1 MMRYPSRRF
10 ALLNAIVSL
19 VVKGQ
24 KRRLSPHRP
33 AKLRPALS
41 LAVAVLLG
49 SAFQAQAI
57 TIYGLTNT
65 NGLIQFDSAT
75 PQNPTFA
82 VDKIGG
88 LVANDDLIGIDFR
101 PANGSLYAVGT
112 GGGAG
117 GSARVYTI
125 DLLTGVANQV
135 SELNMSLNGSR
146 FGFDF
151 NPVPD
156 RLRIVSNTD
165 QNLRANVDT
174 GVTLKDTDLS
184 YQTGDLF
191 FGQNPNVIASAYT
204 NSFQPSPRTSPG
216 TQLYGIDSVRNTL
229 VLQVDPN
236 AGLLQTVGSLGV
248 DVSQLAGFDI
258 FFDPLTQTNIGYAA
272 LQDIAEG
279 VSRFYTID
287 LLTGQANAVATELGD
302 LIDGIAAAPSS
313 VPETGNT
320 LAFLALAIGG
330 MFAVQKLC
338 ASPRRSAL

>member
-1 MMRYPSRRF
+1 MTRYSSTGF
-10 ALLNAIVSL
+10 AFLNSIFSL
-19 VVKGQ
+19 VRKGHG
-24 KRRLSPHRP
+24 RLSPHLP
-33 AKLRPALS
+33 IKLGPVLS
-41 LAVAVLLG
+41 LTIVVLLG
-49 SAFQAQAI
+49 SSYQTRAV
-57 TIYGLTNT
+57 TVYGLTNT
-65 NGLIQFDSAT
+65 NGFIQFDSAA

-82 VDKIGG
+82 VDQIGG
-88 LVANDDLIGIDFR
+88 LVPNDDLIGIDFR
-101 PANGSLYAVGT
+101 PANGLLYAVGT

-125 DLLTGVANQV
+125 DLLTGVAMQI

-174 GVTLKDTDLS
+174 GVTLKDTNLN
-184 YQTGDLF
+184 YQVGDLF

-204 NSFQPSPRTSPG
+204 NSFPPSPRTSPG

-229 VLQVDPN
+229 VLQVNPN
-236 AGLLQTVGSLGV
+236 GGVLQTVGSLGV

-258 FFDPLTQTNIGYAA
+258 FFDSVTQTNTGYAA
-272 LQDIAEG
+272 LQNIAEG

-287 LLTGQANAVATELGD
+287 LMTGQATPIGTDLGD
-302 LIDGIAAAPSS
+302 LVDGIAVAPSS
-313 VPETGNT
+313 VPDAGNT
-320 LAFLALAIGG
+320 LALLALAMGG
-330 MFAVQKLC
+330 ICLVQRRLG
-338 ASPRRSAL
+338 AIPRRSAL